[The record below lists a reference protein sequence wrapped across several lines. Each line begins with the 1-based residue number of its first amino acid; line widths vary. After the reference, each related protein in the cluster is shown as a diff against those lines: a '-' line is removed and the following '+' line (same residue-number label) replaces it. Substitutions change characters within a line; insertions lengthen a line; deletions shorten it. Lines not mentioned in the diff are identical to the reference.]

1 MLADTYELTK
11 QVIAYR
17 AHFDSAS
24 GTGSDPL
31 LVNELRDKNHRL
43 EKNLQDHIDL
53 STRLAEQNL

>member
-43 EKNLQDHIDL
+43 EKNL
-53 STRLAEQNL
+53 